1 MPPKISDKKTLVLD
15 LDETLVHSGFI
26 PFNCPSDVIIKI
38 ELDNNIYDIHVLV
51 RPGVFLEK
59 LSKRYEI
66 VIFTASLSKYADP
79 LLDIIDKQGFCA
91 FRLFK
96 DHFTLI
102 NTSFVIDLKKIN
114 KSFKR
119 YYHC

>member
-15 LDETLVHSGFI
+15 LDESLVHSGFI
-26 PFNCPSDVIIKI
+26 PFNCPPDVIIKI

-91 FRLFK
+91 F
-96 DHFTLI
+96 
-102 NTSFVIDLKKIN
+102 
-114 KSFKR
+114 
-119 YYHC
+119 